1 MPGPGGR
8 WPSSR
13 PRRRTGSAIGGR
25 RSDRSGRGSSMPRAR
40 VPAMG
45 RLGEALRV
53 RRGEGRTVAL
63 TVGTMAVASAGFAI
77 GQSGIDGLF
86 FSRYGVENLPI
97 LYLIQGPLMFAAS
110 LGATG
115 ALAAAAVP
123 RRSTRLRGARRR
135 AVRRASAR
143 PLQEVLRGLRQ
154 ARRSAL
160 VASLAAAAVCFSVL
174 YYSVYLPFS
183 AAAANRYPSA
193 EALAGFFGVFSA
205 VTTGAA
211 LLISVVIA
219 NRLLSRI
226 GVAAVIALLALVY
239 VVGFG
244 ALIATE
250 AFAVIVAFRF
260 AQMVLA
266 QGLVSP
272 AWEALVNVVPP
283 SRRDQ
288 TRAFLNGGPT
298 QVGTMLAGEL
308 EDPGEHALSPSIVA
322 AIGLGVAVLTV
333 VLSIRV
339 RRSYT
344 SAVVEALREGHPQ
357 VFGRRTE
364 EPFVGLVRDPL
375 ALRSTLEAAA
385 HADPRVRR
393 VAVHALAEID
403 SPEVVEALTRAT
415 QDEDREI
422 RARALRGLGAAGVDR
437 ARALLHDPE
446 GEVRLEAA
454 SILLETGRDAD
465 AEAVARELLS
475 NADPA
480 IRARAVAAVAA
491 TGADV
496 GDRLVD
502 PSPVVRIAAARTLV
516 RAGDH
521 AAAVALFGD
530 GEPAVRRAVAE
541 AFADAGLAEPLQS
554 ALTDPRLAPG
564 ALLGLERLRPAAAMP
579 AVGADAPEGAPNPPT
594 HPRPPP
600 PDQGGG
606 A

>member
-115 ALAAAAVP
+115 ALARLDRRRAFTLAPLGLAGLLVVERVAAATGVSLILPALWLSVSIALLVQSLFTWGIAGLVTDTRQAKRLFALLVASAALGAAAVP

-226 GVAAVIALLALVY
+226 GVAAVV
-239 VVGFG
+239 
-244 ALIATE
+244 
-250 AFAVIVAFRF
+250 
-260 AQMVLA
+260 
-266 QGLVSP
+266 
-272 AWEALVNVVPP
+272 
-283 SRRDQ
+283 
-288 TRAFLNGGPT
+288 
-298 QVGTMLAGEL
+298 
-308 EDPGEHALSPSIVA
+308 
-322 AIGLGVAVLTV
+322 
-333 VLSIRV
+333 
-339 RRSYT
+339 
-344 SAVVEALREGHPQ
+344 
-357 VFGRRTE
+357 
-364 EPFVGLVRDPL
+364 
-375 ALRSTLEAAA
+375 
-385 HADPRVRR
+385 
-393 VAVHALAEID
+393 
-403 SPEVVEALTRAT
+403 
-415 QDEDREI
+415 
-422 RARALRGLGAAGVDR
+422 
-437 ARALLHDPE
+437 
-446 GEVRLEAA
+446 
-454 SILLETGRDAD
+454 
-465 AEAVARELLS
+465 
-475 NADPA
+475 
-480 IRARAVAAVAA
+480 
-491 TGADV
+491 
-496 GDRLVD
+496 
-502 PSPVVRIAAARTLV
+502 
-516 RAGDH
+516 
-521 AAAVALFGD
+521 
-530 GEPAVRRAVAE
+530 
-541 AFADAGLAEPLQS
+541 
-554 ALTDPRLAPG
+554 PRL
-564 ALLGLERLRPAAAMP
+564 
-579 AVGADAPEGAPNPPT
+579 
-594 HPRPPP
+594 
-600 PDQGGG
+600 
-606 A
+606 